1 MKLLLL
7 AGSTFLSL
15 ICLEVGL
22 RVHNGVVNPDREDP
36 YIQRT
41 YQRNDE
47 RVLRSEDG
55 TLVTVKTNSLGFPGD
70 EPKKGLVVLGDSFT
84 AGREVNFDENYAYL
98 LGASNFA
105 IGGQGTGHALA
116 TFRHYAKP
124 YAEKTILFF
133 FMGNDFQEN
142 LTYEERQES
151 SWLKKQARKS
161 QLLYFLVTHL
171 ARTDFAPLLKG
182 TVLTRTGDDSK
193 NDIPLELRLLF
204 TEDVENE
211 KALQRTEEYIRALKA
226 ETDLTV
232 VVLPISFQVDS
243 EARKKLEDHYG
254 ITLAIGRPML
264 ELERILKQNAIPFL
278 IPTLTKDHY
287 LCENGCHLNPK
298 GHKEVQ
304 RAVEGYLTG
313 NVL

>member
-1 MKLLLL
+1 MRFILLF
-7 AGSTFLSL
+7 GSVLFSL
-15 ICLEVGL
+15 FCLEVGL

-116 TFRHYAKP
+116 TYRHYGKP

-211 KALQRTEEYIRALKA
+211 KALQRTEEYLRALKA

-232 VVLPISFQVDS
+232 VILPTSFQVDS

-254 ITLAIGRPML
+254 ITLDIERPVL
-264 ELERILKQNAIPFL
+264 ELERILERNRIPHL
-278 IPTLTKDHY
+278 TPSLTKDSY
-287 LCENGCHLNPK
+287 LCEHGCHLNPL
-298 GHKEVQ
+298 GHREVQ
-304 RAVEGYLTG
+304 RAVEEYLTG
-313 NVL
+313 DVL